1 MTSEL
6 SQFLDIVALCLS
18 LPLNFF
24 LLRWKDLLEYP
35 IQNEGKNEV
44 SENQNQDS
52 HKKDSDKRLD
62 WLKTF

>member
-18 LPLNFF
+18 LPLTFF

-35 IQNEGKNEV
+35 IQSEGKNEV

-52 HKKDSDKRLD
+52 HKKDIDKRLD